1 MATTPRLRWH
11 ERFKQPVSQFFADSR
26 LALIATRR
34 EPGYSKHQS
43 KHHRTARLADGPF
56 GLLTIPT
63 PKHTLMPNNSG
74 DLTMHRT
81 LLLHILACLIAS
93 AHADPKTTP
102 YIVKPESVTQVT
114 LQLTSEVVKVRA
126 TRETL
131 ATPGV
136 KESTHVGD
144 GGWGKY
150 GTLLAT
156 LVVMCAIALRRQRL
170 RRP

>member
-1 MATTPRLRWH
+1 M
-11 ERFKQPVSQFFADSR
+11 
-26 LALIATRR
+26 R
-34 EPGYSKHQS
+34 EPDHSKHQS
-43 KHHRTARLADGPF
+43 KHHHTAHLSDGPF

-63 PKHTLMPNNSG
+63 PQHKLTPNNSG
-74 DLTMHRT
+74 YLTMHRT
-81 LLLHILACLIAS
+81 LVLHILACLMAS
-93 AHADPKTTP
+93 AQAHPKTAP
-102 YIVKPESVTQVT
+102 YIAKPESVTQVT
-114 LQLTSEVVKVRA
+114 LQKTSEVVKVRA

-136 KESTHVGD
+136 KENTHAGNS
-144 GGWGKY
+144 GWGKY